1 MHHEGDLTVAE
12 ALIYAAICIF
22 LTCLAGAMCRR
33 RTWMRMCRNCRCSGT
48 ASGLTVGLLAIE
60 PMNLKVIKATGTDDE
75 KRSTPA
81 LFSLQ
86 ERSCAS
92 MVSAMRCALGW
103 KVRCEDRAYSRA
115 APPPPRD
122 VVARQRRVHGGA
134 ANLPRQGCTRTNLKP
149 SRPLYACLGMT
160 KSGAAC
166 A

>member
-22 LTCLAGAMCRR
+22 LTCLAGAICRR
-33 RTWMRMCRNCRCSGT
+33 RTWTRMAGRNCRCSGT

-60 PMNLKVIKATGTDDE
+60 PMNLKVIKGTGTDDE

-81 LFSLQ
+81 LSSSRALVCKRGQCDAMCSRPGRYAAKIEPIVEQHHRLLVSLLLTNAACM
-86 ERSCAS
+86 EALPIFLDKVALAPILSLLDRSC
-92 MVSAMRCALGW
+92 
-103 KVRCEDRAYSRA
+103 
-115 APPPPRD
+115 
-122 VVARQRRVHGGA
+122 
-134 ANLPRQGCTRTNLKP
+134 LPR
-149 SRPLYACLGMT
+149 MT

>member
-81 LFSLQ
+81 RFFFK
-86 ERSCAS
+86 
-92 MVSAMRCALGW
+92 SARVQAW
-103 KVRCEDRAYSRA
+103 SVRCDVLSAGRYA
-115 APPPPRD
+115 AKIEPIVEQHHRLL
-122 VVARQRRVHGGA
+122 VS
-134 ANLPRQGCTRTNLKP
+134 LLLTN
-149 SRPLYACLGMT
+149 
-160 KSGAAC
+160 AAC
-166 A
+166 MEALPIFLDKVALAPILSLLDRSMPASA